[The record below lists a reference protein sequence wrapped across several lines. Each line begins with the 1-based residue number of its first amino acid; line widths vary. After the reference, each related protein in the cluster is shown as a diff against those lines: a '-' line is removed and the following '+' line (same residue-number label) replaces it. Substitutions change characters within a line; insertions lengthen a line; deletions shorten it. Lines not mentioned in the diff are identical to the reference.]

1 MIHNDVIIGN
11 RPLVRV
17 KLHGTCGA
25 GKTTIARQFFKE
37 AKSVEPIKNGGRRP
51 EAYCLDM
58 GWTKP
63 LYVLGPYEAVCGG
76 LDACDADTCV
86 DLVSRY
92 GAMDAHVFY
101 ESMIASGFYGRMGKV
116 SEQWG
121 PNHIFA
127 FLTTPIEVCIE
138 RTRQRRRDRGDL
150 RPLDPVNVVDKDLA
164 MQRLIERLKGPLN
177 RRVVMVTTYEDVYGL
192 YTAGHE

>member
-1 MIHNDVIIGN
+1 MNAIITG
-11 RPLVRV
+11 PVRV

-37 AKSVEPIKNGGRRP
+37 AKNVEPIQSNYNRKRI
-51 EAYCLDM
+51 EAYRLDM
-58 GWTKP
+58 GWNKS
-63 LYVLGPYEAVCGG
+63 LYVLGSYESVCGG
-76 LDACDADTCV
+76 LDTCDADTCV

-92 GAMDAHVFY
+92 GNLDGHVLY

-127 FLTTPIEVCIE
+127 FLTTPIEVCIQ
-138 RTRQRRRDRGDL
+138 RTEQRRRERGDL
-150 RPLDPVNVVDKDLA
+150 RPLDPVNVIDKDAA
-164 MQRLIERLKGPLN
+164 MQKLIKRLQGPLN
-177 RRVVMVTTYEDVYGL
+177 REVRFVSSYEDVRYL
-192 YTAGHE
+192 FTEP